1 MVGVKATLLIFAAV
15 ALVGGCGESK
25 EAAEAK
31 ALALEEAAAIEE
43 ANRLVE
49 ISDPNIRK
57 WIFIKPVGN
66 TQYPKGE
73 LEKVLGLSLR
83 GEKISDESLKDLAK
97 FKGFVFL
104 DLKGT
109 QVTDAGLF
117 EIAKLQKLRSLDL
130 KGTQVTKAGVAELQK
145 ALPKCKISH
154 DFE

>member
-1 MVGVKATLLIFAAV
+1 MTGMKQNLLMIAVV

-97 FKGFVFL
+97 CKGFVF
-104 DLKGT
+104 
-109 QVTDAGLF
+109 
-117 EIAKLQKLRSLDL
+117 LDL

>member
-1 MVGVKATLLIFAAV
+1 MKQVLLMIAVV

-25 EAAEAK
+25 EAAEFRK

-57 WIFIKPVGN
+57 WLFIKPVGN
-66 TQYPKGE
+66 TQYPKEE

-97 FKGFVFL
+97 CKGFVF
-104 DLKGT
+104 
-109 QVTDAGLF
+109 
-117 EIAKLQKLRSLDL
+117 LDL

>member
-1 MVGVKATLLIFAAV
+1 MKQNLLMIAV
-15 ALVGGCGESK
+15 VVWVGGCGESK
-25 EAAEAK
+25 EAAEFRK

-49 ISDPNIRK
+49 ISDPIIRK
-57 WIFIKPVGN
+57 AIFIKPVGN

-73 LEKVLGLSLR
+73 LEKVLGLSFR
-83 GEKISDESLKDLAK
+83 GRKISDESLKDLAK
-97 FKGFVFL
+97 FKGFVF
-104 DLKGT
+104 
-109 QVTDAGLF
+109 
-117 EIAKLQKLRSLDL
+117 LDL

>member
-1 MVGVKATLLIFAAV
+1 MKQILLILAV
-15 ALVGGCGESK
+15 VVMVGGCGESK
-25 EAAEAK
+25 ETAEAK

-73 LEKVLGLSLR
+73 LEKVLGLDLR

-104 DLKGT
+104 VLKGT
-109 QVTDAGLF
+109 QITDAGLK
-117 EIAKLQKLRSLDL
+117 EVAKLEKLTNLDL
-130 KGTQVTKAGVAELQK
+130 SNTKVTMAGVAELQE
-145 ALPKCKISH
+145 ALPKSIINHSYKK
-154 DFE
+154 D